1 MAVTCHDSISV
12 QNGRDRRPQPIPLF
26 HGFKKLKLKMARHIK
41 TLIPQ
46 PFANRSPTIRHQL
59 VYRSRSSLWQIKAL
73 TRFGHVWGADPWL
86 SVGMLNGIASGHL
99 LRFAVGICTCEL
111 DFLLKDRVCDGIW
124 PIYIYKWFVYIKRLK
139 DYDFHSLKFVE
150 GSLEVKL
157 PTIWTDGKAKVG
169 RVREEKG
176 RRKKI

>member
-1 MAVTCHDSISV
+1 MVVTCHDSISV
-12 QNGRDRRPQPIPLF
+12 QNGRDRRPQPIPPF

-73 TRFGHVWGADPWL
+73 TRLGHVWGADPWL

-99 LRFAVGICTCEL
+99 LRFAVGICKCEL
-111 DFLLKDRVCDGIW
+111 DFLLKIEFAMEYGPCIFTSALS
-124 PIYIYKWFVYIKRLK
+124 ILK
-139 DYDFHSLKFVE
+139 
-150 GSLEVKL
+150 G
-157 PTIWTDGKAKVG
+157 
-169 RVREEKG
+169 
-176 RRKKI
+176 